1 MDYEDDLLCVLG
13 EITEIPNEEWDFLK
27 HNLQWETLEKG
38 HVLLHNGELCEKIY
52 FCASGLLRMY
62 YNTTNGSEYNKSF
75 IVERGFFTS
84 YSSLILS
91 IPSHFSIQ
99 SMESSVVASFTGR
112 TLDQLFR
119 RHACWETVGRKL
131 VEQLY
136 IKKELKERQLL
147 AYSAEE
153 RYRMFLKEYP
163 SLNRRIPQYHIA
175 SYLGITPVSL
185 SRIRSKVGLNDG
197 SVID

>member
-1 MDYEDDLLCVLG
+1 MDYEKDLLRVLG
-13 EITEIPNEEWDFLK
+13 EITEIPNEEWEYLK
-27 HNLQWETLEKG
+27 QNLQWETIEKG
-38 HVLLHNGELCEKIY
+38 HILLRNGELCEKVY
-52 FCASGLLRMY
+52 FCASGLMRMY
-62 YNTTNGSEYNKSF
+62 YHTTNGSEYNKSF
-75 IVERGFFTS
+75 ISERGIFTS

-99 SMESSVVASFTGR
+99 SMESSVIASFTGR
-112 TLDQLFR
+112 TLNQLFR

-147 AYSAEE
+147 THSAEE
-153 RYRMFLKEYP
+153 RYRLFLKEYP
-163 SLNRRIPQYHIA
+163 DINRRIPQYHIA
-175 SYLGITPVSL
+175 WYLGITPVSL
-185 SRIRSKVGLNDG
+185 SRLRSKVGLMDD